1 MPRSRQTQTPKA
13 PGMEAGAGYGEQG
26 ENIAAQD
33 PTQGGIP
40 LPTGGFQTAQ
50 TPDGTVAAARPTTP
64 SAAPLDVAQQWI
76 PDVMPLTAPDDR
88 PDLGLLAGSPRRV
101 EQPASMITTKSS
113 PRATRLIRRL
123 AQTTGNPRL
132 NGLLRSAERG

>member
-1 MPRSRQTQTPKA
+1 
-13 PGMEAGAGYGEQG
+13 MEAGAGYGEKGQ
-26 ENIAAQD
+26 NIAAQD
-33 PTQGGIP
+33 PAQGGIA
-40 LPTGGFQTAQ
+40 LPQERTAGFQTAR
-50 TPDGTVAAARPTTP
+50 TPDGSVAAARPTEP
-64 SAAPLDVAQQWI
+64 SAAPLEMAQQWI

-88 PDLGLLAGSPRRV
+88 PDLGLLAGSPRRIQ
-101 EQPASMITTKSS
+101 QPASMITTKSS